1 MHEAPR
7 TNPVF
12 GAFFVLF
19 WNKSAKSRQKSKT
32 KKPNPLFINEL
43 GYCTRAPNRKTI
55 LQNTRFRIILKNQP
69 FLISNELTICNLN
82 IDTFFLYFSH
92 HNKIF
97 RLSRQKV
104 GKEYYICSALEIKTY
119 GNYQIQTFGKDRQK
133 HLET

>member
-32 KKPNPLFINEL
+32 KKPNPLFVNEL
-43 GYCTRAPNRKTI
+43 GCCTRAPNRKTI
-55 LQNTRFRIILKNQP
+55 LQNSLFRIILKKQA
-69 FLISNELTICNLN
+69 FLISNELTLCNLY
-82 IDTFFLYFSH
+82 IDTFFLHFSY

-104 GKEYYICSALEIKTY
+104 GKKFYICSALEIKTY
-119 GNYQIQTFGKDRQK
+119 GNYQI
-133 HLET
+133 